1 MSEILKLTNI
11 TKVFPGVKA
20 LSSVDF
26 TLNKGEIHV
35 LMGENGAGKS
45 TLIKVITGVY
55 QADGGTV
62 VLDGAEI
69 RPQSPLDAGRLGI
82 STVYQEVNLAP
93 NLTVAENICLGRE
106 QFNAFGLNW
115 SATRKRA
122 EAALKRLGI
131 EVDVRRP
138 LGSCSV
144 AIQQMTAIA
153 RALDIEAKVLV
164 LDEPTSSLDKDE
176 VQQLFSAMRGLRGQG
191 IGIVFVTHFLDQVY
205 EVSDRITV
213 LRNGSLVGAYN
224 TAELPKFELVSKM
237 IGRDAS
243 ELENHDRATA
253 SGTGESVLEAKGLR
267 RQGMVENSNFAAVK
281 GEVVGLAGLLGSGRT
296 ESLRL
301 AYGLDSLDAGTVS
314 IGGQTMPK
322 LKPQRAIKEGL
333 GLCPEDR
340 KLEGIVPDL
349 SVRENMMLVL
359 QSRQGWFK
367 LIDKKKQY
375 EVVDKFIAS
384 LKIATS
390 DREKPIKELSGGNQ
404 QKVLLARWLAA
415 HPKLLML
422 DEPTRGIDVGA
433 RFEIE
438 QLIQQLAKE
447 GTSFLL
453 VSSELDELIRTC
465 SRIFVMRDRT
475 TAAELTGTQIS
486 EEAIMSAMAGGHE

>member
-20 LSSVDF
+20 LNGVDF
-26 TLNKGEIHV
+26 TLEKGEIHV

-55 QADGGTV
+55 QADGGTIN
-62 VLDGAEI
+62 LDGNEI
-69 RPQSPLDAGRLGI
+69 RPQSPLEASRLGI

-138 LGSCSV
+138 LGSCSI

-176 VQQLFSAMRGLRGQG
+176 VQQLFTAMRGLRDQG

-213 LRNGSLVGAYN
+213 LRNGSLVGVYK
-224 TAELPKFELVSKM
+224 TAELPKLDLVSKM
-237 IGRDAS
+237 IGRDAG
-243 ELENHDRATA
+243 ELVYHDRASDSAT
-253 SGTGESVLEAKGLR
+253 SEVILEASGLR
-267 RQGMVENSNFAAVK
+267 RRGMVENSTFAAAK

-301 AYGLDSLDAGTVS
+301 AYGLDSLDSGSVNIAGHPV
-314 IGGQTMPK
+314 GH
-322 LKPQRAIKEGL
+322 LKPQKAIKEGL

-367 LIDKKKQY
+367 LIDRRKQY
-375 EVVDKFIAS
+375 EVVDRFIAS

-415 HPKLLML
+415 NPRLLML

-465 SRIFVMRDRT
+465 SRIFVMRDRS
-475 TAAELTGTQIS
+475 TAAELKGDQIS
-486 EEAIMSAMAGGHE
+486 EDAIMSAMAGGQE